1 MWAILFC
8 MEVLEEFVQVRPD
21 DLWIYNKLQI
31 SRKLGYNCGPIG
43 APVPWP
49 GEYIIRPVMN
59 FLGMGR
65 NARKI
70 DLNPTDLTEN
80 YAHPGEFWCE
90 YFTGEHISVDFVHK
104 KPVLVVTGE
113 KESTKSS
120 IEESRW
126 TIWRKIDRVVA
137 FPPFLEQI
145 SEEYPTIN
153 VEMIGGNVIEVH
165 LRGNPDFV
173 WGNTVAIP
181 VYDDEELHPP
191 EGFTYIE
198 SPDYTRKGFYIN

>member
-1 MWAILFC
+1 

-113 KESTKSS
+113 KERTNLS

-126 TIWRKIDRVVA
+126 RIWRKIDQIVT

-145 SEEYPTIN
+145 AEQYPIIN

>member
-1 MWAILFC
+1 
-8 MEVLEEFVQVRPD
+8 
-21 DLWIYNKLQI
+21 
-31 SRKLGYNCGPIG
+31 
-43 APVPWP
+43 
-49 GEYIIRPVMN
+49 MN

-126 TIWRKIDRVVA
+126 RIWRKIDQVVA

-145 SEEYPTIN
+145 AEQYPIIN